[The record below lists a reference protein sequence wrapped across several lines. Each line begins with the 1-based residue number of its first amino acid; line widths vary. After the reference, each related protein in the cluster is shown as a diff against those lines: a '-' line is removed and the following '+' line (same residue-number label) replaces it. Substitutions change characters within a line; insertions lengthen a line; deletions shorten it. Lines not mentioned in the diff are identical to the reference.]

1 MAKPFELPTFYEPY
15 PARLSPHLETA
26 RTHAR
31 AWASSMGMLEG
42 SGIWDTAAFDAHDYA
57 LLCAY
62 THPDTSA
69 ERLAT
74 VTDWYVWVFFFDD
87 HFLEKYK
94 YTRDTAA
101 AQEHL
106 QRLRAFMPAAPS
118 APTPEPRDPVETGLA
133 DLWRR
138 TVPVMTD
145 DWRQRFTEATLALLD
160 ESMWEL
166 SNIESGRISNPL
178 EYIEMRRKVGGAPWS
193 AGLVEYAAHAEVP
206 ARVASSRPLL
216 VLRDTFSDAVHL
228 RNDLFSYQREV
239 EEEGELSNGVLV
251 FETFLECTTQEAA
264 DRVND
269 LLTARLHQFEH
280 TALTEVPPLCAE
292 HGLTPDEQARIAA
305 YAKGLQDW
313 QSGGHEWHRRSS
325 RYMRESGPA
334 PDTDSRLPTRPTGLG
349 TSAARLAGSYA
360 HTMPQRLRSFTHVQQ
375 PAGGLPE
382 PDPRMPYT
390 ARCSPHL
397 DASREKLVTWCHKFG
412 VTAEGVW
419 DERKLRAADLPLC
432 AAGIHPDA
440 TPDGLDLTSGWLAWG
455 TYGDD
460 YYPLVFGRTGNL
472 AAARRYTD
480 GLADFMPV
488 DVGPPPRQAETA
500 MERSLYDLWV
510 RTASPMTREARVT
523 FRQTIVD
530 MTHSWVWELGN
541 ALQRRVPEPVDYI
554 EMRRKTFGADLTM
567 SLSRIGHGGVVP
579 EVVYRSRPVQALEHS
594 AADWAGLINDVFS
607 FRKEI
612 EFEGEIHNAV
622 LVVQRFLDCTQAQ
635 ARRIV
640 DDLID
645 GRMREFQHVLAV
657 QIPALCDDLDLPQ
670 RVRAALDGYARDLQN
685 WMSGILV
692 WHRGCGRYDENELR
706 RDMGGLGTAV
716 TRARVGAL
724 GV

>member
-15 PARLSPHLETA
+15 PARLSPHLEEV

-31 AWASSMGMLEG
+31 AWARSMGMLEG
-42 SGIWDTAAFDAHDYA
+42 SGIWDTAEYDAHDYA

-62 THPDTSA
+62 THPDASA

-101 AQEHL
+101 AREHL
-106 QRLRAFMPAAPS
+106 QRLRAFMPADPAAPM
-118 APTPEPRDPVETGLA
+118 PQPRDPVETGLA
-133 DLWRR
+133 DLWSR

-145 DWRQRFTEATLALLD
+145 GWRERFTEATAALLD

-166 SNIESGRISNPL
+166 SNIEIGRVSNPL

-193 AGLVEYAAHAEVP
+193 AGLVEYAAHAELP
-206 ARVASSRPLL
+206 GQVAGSRPLL

-251 FETFLECTTQEAA
+251 FETFLECTTQQAA
-264 DRVND
+264 EKVND

-292 HGLTPDEQARIAA
+292 HGLTPDEQLRIAA

-313 QSGGHEWHRRSS
+313 QAGGHEWHRRSS
-325 RYMRESGPA
+325 RYMRESGPG
-334 PDTDSRLPTRPTGLG
+334 PDAGGRLPTGPTGLG
-349 TSAARLAGSYA
+349 TSAARLAKSYA
-360 HTMPQRLRSFTHVQQ
+360 HTMPQRLRGFTHVQQ

-382 PDPRMPYT
+382 PEPYMPYV
-390 ARCSPHL
+390 AKRSPHL
-397 DASREKLVTWCHKFG
+397 DTSRENLVAWCHELG
-412 VTAEGVW
+412 ITSEGVW
-419 DERKLRAADLPLC
+419 DEAKLRAADLSLC

-440 TPDGLDLTSGWLAWG
+440 TPQGLDLTSGWLAWG

-472 AAARRYTD
+472 AAAKRYTD
-480 GLADFMPV
+480 GLADFMPL
-488 DVGPPPRQAETA
+488 DVGALPRLPGTA
-500 MERSLYDLWV
+500 LERSLYDLWV
-510 RTASPMTREARVT
+510 RTATPMTQEARLT
-523 FRQTIVD
+523 FRQTITD
-530 MTHSWVWELGN
+530 MTGSWVWELVN
-541 ALQRRVPEPVDYI
+541 AVERRVPEPVDYV

-567 SLSRIGHGGVVP
+567 SLSRIGHGGVIP
-579 EVVYRSRPVQALEHS
+579 EEVYRSRPVQALEHS

-645 GRMREFQHVLAV
+645 SRMREFQHVLTV
-657 QIPALCDDLDLPQ
+657 QIPALCDDLDLP
-670 RVRAALDGYARDLQN
+670 RETRAALDRYALELQN

-692 WHRGCGRYDENELR
+692 WHRGCRRYDEDELR
-706 RDMGGLGTAV
+706 RDIGGLGAAV
-716 TRARVGAL
+716 TRAQVGAL

>member
-1 MAKPFELPTFYEPY
+1 MARPFELPTFYEPY
-15 PARLSPHLETA
+15 PARRSPHLETV

-31 AWASSMGMLEG
+31 AWARSMGMLEG
-42 SGIWDTAAFDAHDYA
+42 SGIWDTDAFDAHDYA

-87 HFLEKYK
+87 HFLERYK
-94 YTRDTAA
+94 YTRDTVA

-106 QRLRAFMPAAPS
+106 QRLRACMPVDSVAPM
-118 APTPEPRDPVETGLA
+118 PEPRDPVERGLA

-145 DWRQRFTEATLALLD
+145 DWRERFTEATLALLD

-166 SNIESGRISNPL
+166 SNIESGRVSNPL

-264 DRVND
+264 DKVND

-292 HGLTPDEQARIAA
+292 HGLTPDEQSRIAA
-305 YAKGLQDW
+305 YTKGLQDW

-325 RYMRESGPA
+325 RYMRESGPG
-334 PDTDSRLPTRPTGLG
+334 PEDGSRLPAGPTGLG
-349 TSAARLAGSYA
+349 TSAARLAGSYV
-360 HTMPQRLRSFTHVQQ
+360 HTMPQRRRGYTHVQQ
-375 PAGGLPE
+375 PAAGLPE
-382 PDPRMPYT
+382 PEPRMPFA
-390 ARCSPHL
+390 ARRSPHL
-397 DASREKLVTWCHKFG
+397 HASRERLVAWCHEFG

-440 TPDGLDLTSGWLAWG
+440 TPEGLDLTSGWLAWG

-460 YYPLVFGRTGNL
+460 YYPLIFGRTGNL

-480 GLADFMPV
+480 GLSDFMPV
-488 DVGPPPRQAETA
+488 DAGTPPRRADTA
-500 MERSLYDLWV
+500 LERALYDLWV
-510 RTASPMTREARVT
+510 RTTAPMTREARIT
-523 FRQTIVD
+523 FRRTIVD
-530 MTHSWVWELGN
+530 MTDAWVWELVN
-541 ALQRRVPEPVDYI
+541 AVQRRVPEPVDYI

-567 SLSRIGHGGVVP
+567 SLSRIGHGGVIP
-579 EVVYRSRPVQALEHS
+579 GEVYRSRPVQALEHS
-594 AADWAGLINDVFS
+594 AADWAGLLNDVFS

-622 LVVQRFLDCTQAQ
+622 LVVQRFLDCTQTQ

-645 GRMREFQHVLAV
+645 GRMREFEHVCNV
-657 QIPALCDDLDLPQ
+657 QLPVLCDDLELPQ
-670 RVRAALDGYARDLQN
+670 ETRAALNLYALELQN

-692 WHRGCGRYDENELR
+692 WHRGCDRYDEEELL

>member
-15 PARLSPHLETA
+15 PARLSPHLEEA

-31 AWASSMGMLEG
+31 SWAADMGMLEG
-42 SGIWDTAAFDAHDYA
+42 SGIWDTPEYDAHDYA

-62 THPDTSA
+62 THPDAAA

-94 YTRDTAA
+94 YTRDTEA

-106 QRLRAFMPAAPS
+106 QRLRAFMPADPAAPM
-118 APTPEPRDPVETGLA
+118 PEPRDPVEAGLA

-138 TVPVMTD
+138 TVPAMTD
-145 DWRQRFTEATLALLD
+145 GWRERFTEATLALLD

-166 SNIESGRISNPL
+166 SNIEIGRVSNPL

-193 AGLVEYAAHAEVP
+193 AGLVEYAAHAELP
-206 ARVASSRPLL
+206 ARVAECRPLL

-251 FETFLECTTQEAA
+251 FQTFLECTTQDAA
-264 DRVND
+264 EKVND

-292 HGLTPDEQARIAA
+292 YALTPDEQLRIAA
-305 YAKGLQDW
+305 YTKGLQDW

-325 RYMRESGPA
+325 RYMRESGPG
-334 PDTDSRLPTRPTGLG
+334 PDDGPRLPDGPTGLG
-349 TSAARLAGSYA
+349 TSAARLAKSYV
-360 HTMPQRLRSFTHVQQ
+360 HTMPQRQRGFTHVQQ
-375 PAGGLPE
+375 PAAGLPE
-382 PDPRMPYT
+382 PDPYMPY
-390 ARCSPHL
+390 AAKRSPHL
-397 DASREKLVTWCHKFG
+397 DVCREQLVHWCREFG
-412 VTAEGVW
+412 VTSEGVW
-419 DERKLRAADLPLC
+419 DEAKLRAADLPLC

-440 TPDGLDLTSGWLAWG
+440 TPDGLALTSGWLAWG

-472 AAARRYTD
+472 AAAKRYTD
-480 GLADFMPV
+480 GLADFMPL
-488 DVGPPPRQAETA
+488 DLLAPRPPGTA
-500 MERSLYDLWV
+500 LERSLFDLWV
-510 RTASPMTREARVT
+510 RTATPMPREARVT
-523 FRQTIVD
+523 FRKCITD
-530 MTHSWVWELGN
+530 MTESWLWELVN
-541 ALQRRVPEPVDYI
+541 AVQHRVPEPVDYI

-567 SLSRIGHGGVVP
+567 SLSRIGHSGAIP
-579 EVVYRSRPVQALEHS
+579 EEVYRSRPVQALEKS
-594 AADWAGLINDVFS
+594 AADWAGLVNDVFS

-622 LVVQRFLDCTQAQ
+622 LVVQRFLDCTQGQ

-645 GRMREFQHVLAV
+645 GRMRQFQHVLAV
-657 QIPALCDDLDLPQ
+657 QLPALCDDLGLARETRD
-670 RVRAALDGYARDLQN
+670 ALERYAIELQN

-692 WHRGCGRYDENELR
+692 WHRGCRRYDEDELR
-706 RDMGGLGTAV
+706 RDLGGLGTAV